1 MIVQELQ
8 KIQERCGWLPAEE
21 LKALSQRLTVPL
33 HRLHEVASYYPLYRL
48 KPPPRVDVK
57 ICRDMACHMAG
68 AERVRAEVEMIASE
82 YPAGSVAVDG
92 VSCLG
97 RCDKAV
103 AAAVNDHHYVLSQT
117 SESLRQLISK
127 AYSKDPL
134 PHAHW
139 DMSPL
144 GLTIDVY
151 NGRSEYLAV
160 KRWFEGMEAN
170 ALLKEL
176 EVSGLRGMGGAGFPT
191 FRKWMAV
198 RGAPGQPKY
207 VVCNADESEPGT
219 FKDRELL
226 RRAPWLVIEGMV
238 LAALVVGAEK
248 GWIYIR
254 HEYPDGIDAVRAE
267 LKRAREAGIIGS
279 NILGKGKTFELD
291 IFISP
296 GGYVQGE
303 ESALLEAM
311 EDRRGEP
318 RNKPPFPVFQGLY
331 GKPTVINNVETLSW
345 VPGIVLHGGS
355 WYRDMGVRGA
365 TGMRL
370 VSISGDV
377 AKPGVYEAPLGQ
389 TLRELIELAGGMAGG
404 RPFKAVALSGPS
416 GGFYPAQVPVSELPP
431 KFVQTK
437 MPAGTTQFDMLDLAL
452 DFTTCGEMGA
462 MLGAACI
469 VYNDTRDMVN
479 QALNAVSFYRNE
491 SCGKCVPCRVGGQK
505 MVEMTTEL
513 VEGRSPPGR
522 LELMRDL
529 GETMGLTS
537 ICGLGQ
543 VASNPV
549 TSVLKLFPEEVEA
562 YRKGQKP

>member
-1 MIVQELQ
+1 
-8 KIQERCGWLPAEE
+8 
-21 LKALSQRLTVPL
+21 
-33 HRLHEVASYYPLYRL
+33 
-48 KPPPRVDVK
+48 
-57 ICRDMACHMAG
+57 
-68 AERVRAEVEMIASE
+68 MIASE

>member
-21 LKALSQRLTVPL
+21 LRALSQRLTVPL

-97 RCDKAV
+97 RCDNAV

-431 KFVQTK
+431 KFVETR

>member
-21 LKALSQRLTVPL
+21 LRALSQRLTVPL

-191 FRKWMAV
+191 FRKWIAV

-416 GGFYPAQVPVSELPP
+416 GGFYPAEVPVSELPP

-437 MPAGTTQFDMLDLAL
+437 MPVGATQFDMLDLAL

>member
-21 LKALSQRLTVPL
+21 LRALSQRLTVPL

-416 GGFYPAQVPVSELPP
+416 GGFYPAEVPVSELPP

-437 MPAGTTQFDMLDLAL
+437 MPVGATQFDMLDLAL

-469 VYNDTRDMVN
+469 VYNDTRDMVT

>member
-21 LKALSQRLTVPL
+21 LRALSQRLTVPL

-238 LAALVVGAEK
+238 LAALVVGAEN

-416 GGFYPAQVPVSELPP
+416 GGFYPAEVPVSELPP

-437 MPAGTTQFDMLDLAL
+437 MPAGATQFDMLDLAL

>member
-21 LKALSQRLTVPL
+21 LRALSQRLTVPL

-331 GKPTVINNVETLSW
+331 GKPTVINNAETLSW

-431 KFVQTK
+431 KFVQTR

>member
-21 LKALSQRLTVPL
+21 LRALSQRLTVPL

-191 FRKWMAV
+191 FRKWIAV

-437 MPAGTTQFDMLDLAL
+437 MPVGATQFDMLDLAL

>member
-21 LKALSQRLTVPL
+21 LRALSQRLTVPL

-68 AERVRAEVEMIASE
+68 AERVRTEVEMIASE
-82 YPAGSVAVDG
+82 YPVGSVAVDG

-267 LKRAREAGIIGS
+267 LRRAREAGIIGS
-279 NILGKGKTFELD
+279 NILGKGRTFELD

-355 WYRDMGVRGA
+355 WYRDLGVRGA

-404 RPFKAVALSGPS
+404 HPFKAVALSGPS

-431 KFVQTK
+431 KFVQTR
-437 MPAGTTQFDMLDLAL
+437 MPAGATQFDMLDLAL

>member
-21 LKALSQRLTVPL
+21 LRALSQRLTVPL

-416 GGFYPAQVPVSELPP
+416 GGFYPAEVPVSELPP
-431 KFVQTK
+431 KFVETK
-437 MPAGTTQFDMLDLAL
+437 MPAGATQFDMLDLAL

>member
-21 LKALSQRLTVPL
+21 LRALSQRLTVPL

-139 DMSPL
+139 DTSPL

-431 KFVQTK
+431 KFVQTR

>member
-21 LKALSQRLTVPL
+21 LRALSQRLTVPL

>member
-21 LKALSQRLTVPL
+21 LRALSQRLTVPL

-82 YPAGSVAVDG
+82 YPAGSVSVDG

-437 MPAGTTQFDMLDLAL
+437 MPVGATQFDMLDLAL

>member
-21 LKALSQRLTVPL
+21 LRALSQRLTVPL

-416 GGFYPAQVPVSELPP
+416 GE
-431 KFVQTK
+431 FVQTR

>member
-21 LKALSQRLTVPL
+21 LRALSQRLTVPL

-416 GGFYPAQVPVSELPP
+416 GGFYPAEVPVSELPP

-437 MPAGTTQFDMLDLAL
+437 MPVGATQFDMLDLAL

>member
-21 LKALSQRLTVPL
+21 LRALSQRLTVPL

-238 LAALVVGAEK
+238 LAALMVGAEK

-389 TLRELIELAGGMAGG
+389 TLRELIKLAGGMAGG

-431 KFVQTK
+431 KFVETK

>member
-21 LKALSQRLTVPL
+21 LRALSQRLTVPL

-355 WYRDMGVRGA
+355 WYRDMGVKGA

-437 MPAGTTQFDMLDLAL
+437 MPVGATQFDMLDLAL
-452 DFTTCGEMGA
+452 DFNTCGEMGA

>member
-21 LKALSQRLTVPL
+21 LRALSQRLTVPL

-416 GGFYPAQVPVSELPP
+416 GGFFPAQVPVSELPP

-437 MPAGTTQFDMLDLAL
+437 MPVGATQFDMLDLAL

>member
-21 LKALSQRLTVPL
+21 LRALSQRLTVPL

-48 KPPPRVDVK
+48 KHPPRVDVK

-134 PHAHW
+134 PHSHW

-238 LAALVVGAEK
+238 LAALVV
-248 GWIYIR
+248 
-254 HEYPDGIDAVRAE
+254 
-267 LKRAREAGIIGS
+267 
-279 NILGKGKTFELD
+279 
-291 IFISP
+291 
-296 GGYVQGE
+296 
-303 ESALLEAM
+303 LL
-311 EDRRGEP
+311 
-318 RNKPPFPVFQGLY
+318 
-331 GKPTVINNVETLSW
+331 
-345 VPGIVLHGGS
+345 
-355 WYRDMGVRGA
+355 
-365 TGMRL
+365 
-370 VSISGDV
+370 
-377 AKPGVYEAPLGQ
+377 
-389 TLRELIELAGGMAGG
+389 
-404 RPFKAVALSGPS
+404 
-416 GGFYPAQVPVSELPP
+416 
-431 KFVQTK
+431 
-437 MPAGTTQFDMLDLAL
+437 
-452 DFTTCGEMGA
+452 
-462 MLGAACI
+462 
-469 VYNDTRDMVN
+469 
-479 QALNAVSFYRNE
+479 
-491 SCGKCVPCRVGGQK
+491 
-505 MVEMTTEL
+505 
-513 VEGRSPPGR
+513 
-522 LELMRDL
+522 
-529 GETMGLTS
+529 
-537 ICGLGQ
+537 
-543 VASNPV
+543 
-549 TSVLKLFPEEVEA
+549 
-562 YRKGQKP
+562 

>member
-21 LKALSQRLTVPL
+21 LRALSQRLSVPL

-68 AERVRAEVEMIASE
+68 AERLRSEVQMIASE

-97 RCDKAV
+97 RCDKAI
-103 AAAVNDHHYVLSQT
+103 AAAINDHHYVLSQT
-117 SESLRQLISK
+117 SESLRELIGK
-127 AYSKDPL
+127 AHAKDAL
-134 PHAHW
+134 PHTHW

-151 NGRSEYLAV
+151 KGRSEYLAV

-176 EVSGLRGMGGAGFPT
+176 EISGLRGMGGAGFPT
-191 FRKWMAV
+191 FRKWTAV

-291 IFISP
+291 VFISP

-370 VSISGDV
+370 VSISGDI

-404 RPFKAVALSGPS
+404 RAFKAVALSGPS
-416 GGFYPAQVPVSELPP
+416 GGFYPAKVPVSELPP
-431 KFVQTK
+431 KFVQSK
-437 MPAGTTQFDMLDLAL
+437 LPAGATQFEILDLAL

-549 TSVLKLFPEEVEA
+549 TSVLKLFPEEVES

>member
-21 LKALSQRLTVPL
+21 LRALSQRLTVPL

-318 RNKPPFPVFQGLY
+318 RNKPPFPVFQ
-331 GKPTVINNVETLSW
+331 
-345 VPGIVLHGGS
+345 VLHGGS

-416 GGFYPAQVPVSELPP
+416 GGFYPAEVPVSELPP

-437 MPAGTTQFDMLDLAL
+437 MPAGATQFDMLDLAL

>member
-21 LKALSQRLTVPL
+21 LRALSQRLTVPL

-355 WYRDMGVRGA
+355 WYRDMGARGA

>member
-21 LKALSQRLTVPL
+21 LRALSQRLTVPL

-416 GGFYPAQVPVSELPP
+416 GGFYPAQVPVSQLPP

-437 MPAGTTQFDMLDLAL
+437 MPVGATQFDMLDLAL

>member
-21 LKALSQRLTVPL
+21 LRALSQRLTVPL

-198 RGAPGQPKY
+198 RGAPVQPKY

-431 KFVQTK
+431 KFVQTR

>member
-21 LKALSQRLTVPL
+21 LRALSQRLTVPL

-416 GGFYPAQVPVSELPP
+416 GGFYPAEVPVSELPP

>member
-21 LKALSQRLTVPL
+21 LRALSQRLTVPL

-279 NILGKGKTFELD
+279 NILGNGKTFELD

-431 KFVQTK
+431 KFVQTR

>member
-21 LKALSQRLTVPL
+21 LRALSQRLTIPL

-103 AAAVNDHHYVLSQT
+103 AAAVNDHHYILSQT

>member
-21 LKALSQRLTVPL
+21 LRALSQRLTVPL

-404 RPFKAVALSGPS
+404 SPFKAVALSGPS

-431 KFVQTK
+431 KFVETK
-437 MPAGTTQFDMLDLAL
+437 MPAGATQFDMLDLAL

>member
-21 LKALSQRLTVPL
+21 LRALSQRLTVPL

-431 KFVQTK
+431 KFVQTR

>member
-21 LKALSQRLTVPL
+21 LRALSQRLTVPL

-291 IFISP
+291 VFISP

-389 TLRELIELAGGMAGG
+389 TLRELIELAGGMADG

-452 DFTTCGEMGA
+452 DFNTCGEMGA

>member
-21 LKALSQRLTVPL
+21 LRALSQRLTVPL

-68 AERVRAEVEMIASE
+68 AERVRAEVEMITSE

-431 KFVQTK
+431 KFVQTR

>member
-21 LKALSQRLTVPL
+21 LRALSQRLTVPL

-431 KFVQTK
+431 KFVETK
-437 MPAGTTQFDMLDLAL
+437 MPAGATQFDMLDLAL

>member
-21 LKALSQRLTVPL
+21 LRALSQRLTVPL

-134 PHAHW
+134 PHSHW

-452 DFTTCGEMGA
+452 DFNTCGEMGA

>member
-21 LKALSQRLTVPL
+21 LRALSQRLTVPL

-437 MPAGTTQFDMLDLAL
+437 MPAGATQFDMLDLAL

>member
-437 MPAGTTQFDMLDLAL
+437 MPVGATQFDMLDLAL

>member
-21 LKALSQRLTVPL
+21 LRALSQRLTVPL

-416 GGFYPAQVPVSELPP
+416 GGFYPAEVPVSELPP

-437 MPAGTTQFDMLDLAL
+437 MPAGATQFDMLDLAL
-452 DFTTCGEMGA
+452 DFTTYGEMGA

>member
-21 LKALSQRLTVPL
+21 LRALSQRLTVPL

-416 GGFYPAQVPVSELPP
+416 GGFYPAEVPVSELPP

-437 MPAGTTQFDMLDLAL
+437 MPAGATQFDMLDLAL

>member
-21 LKALSQRLTVPL
+21 LRALSQRLTVPL

-134 PHAHW
+134 PHANW

>member
-416 GGFYPAQVPVSELPP
+416 GGFYPAEVPVSELPP

-437 MPAGTTQFDMLDLAL
+437 MPVGATQFDMLDLAL